1 MVSMRFPPIALIF
14 GPFDP
19 TGAGS
24 LPADAVTLAQAGVHA
39 LSALT
44 ASLVC
49 DSAGTEELHPVS
61 PDFLN
66 EQARC
71 LLEDMPVKALKVGP
85 LYSIESISVV
95 AQIVSDYPKLPL
107 VLQLSRQNYASL
119 ADELSE
125 EEMQFAT
132 LELLLPLADLVVIQH
147 AALTHWAL
155 DDDRLAPG
163 TPQLFLKHGASH
175 TLTVNAPLGT
185 SERGYILH
193 GKTGPHKQWA
203 HPDLPSRLL
212 DSDGLL
218 ASLITAEF
226 AKEYSLEDAINN
238 ALQAMHRALQQ
249 TFQPG
254 MGHLFFNRTL
264 ETTLL

>member
-1 MVSMRFPPIALIF
+1 MVSMPYPPVALIF

-24 LPADAVTLAQAGVHA
+24 LPADAVTLSQAGVHA

-44 ASLVC
+44 ASIVC
-49 DSAGTEELHPVS
+49 DSAGTEDLHPVS

-71 LLEDMPVKALKVGP
+71 LLEDMPIKAIKVGP

-125 EEMQFAT
+125 EEMQLAT

-147 AALTHWAL
+147 AALTHWSL
-155 DDDRLAPG
+155 DDDRASSG
-163 TPQLFLKHGASH
+163 STQLFLKHGAGH
-175 TLTVNAPLGT
+175 TLTVNAPISAT
-185 SERGYILH
+185 ERGYILH
-193 GKTGPHKQWA
+193 SKTAQQKQWS
-203 HPDLPSRLL
+203 HPHLPNRLL

-218 ASLITAEF
+218 ASLITAEL
-226 AKEYSLEDAINN
+226 AKEFTLKTAISN
-238 ALQAMHRALQQ
+238 ALTTMRIKLQY

-254 MGHLFFNRTL
+254 MGHLFFNHTAATL
-264 ETTLL
+264 PS